1 MTATSTATAPAAAP
15 LPPFEHSY
23 AGLPG
28 HFYAEI
34 PPTPVPEPYLLR
46 LNLDLAA
53 ELDLDADWL
62 ASRDGVAMLAGNR
75 LPETARPIAMAYAG
89 HQFGNFVPSLG
100 DGRAILLGEVIDR
113 HGRRR
118 DVQLKG
124 SGRTP
129 FSRSGDGRAVLG
141 PVLREYIL
149 GEAMHGLG
157 IPTTRALGMVAT
169 GEPVFRERPEPGA
182 ILTRVAASHIRVGT
196 FEYFARR
203 GDTDSVRS
211 LADYLIQR
219 HYPELADTEDAYT
232 ELLGAVAARQGE
244 LIARWLLVGFIHGVM
259 NTDNMALSGETI
271 DYGPCAFMDA
281 YDPNQVYSSIDRFGR
296 YAYGQQPS
304 IGLWNLTQLAN
315 CLLPLLASDTDDDI
329 EAAKTKARSA
339 LDAYGKAFEPAYY
352 GGLRAKLGLIGDTG
366 TDTGADDELVTDLL
380 ARMAQHRADFTNTFR
395 LLSDASPEDPS
406 TLAPIRSQFAEPAA
420 FDDWAVQWRTRLAKQ
435 DETDAERQ
443 ARMRALNPAY
453 IPRNHRVQEVIESAT
468 DRGSLEPLERLLAVV
483 SRPFEDHPELAEY
496 RKPPAAHEVVH
507 QTFCGT

>member
-1 MTATSTATAPAAAP
+1 MTATSTAAAPAAAP
-15 LPPFEHSY
+15 LPRFEHSY

-34 PPTPVPEPYLLR
+34 PPTPVPEPLLLR
-46 LNLDLAA
+46 LNRELAE
-53 ELDLDADWL
+53 ELGLDADWL
-62 ASRDGVAMLAGNR
+62 ASADGLAMLAGNR
-75 LPETARPIAMAYAG
+75 LPETARPLAMAYAG

-118 DVQLKG
+118 DLQLKG

-203 GDTDSVRS
+203 GDTDSVRT

-219 HYPELADTEDAYT
+219 HHSKLADTDDAYT
-232 ELLGAVAARQGE
+232 ELLAAVAAQQGA

-315 CLLPLLASDTDDDI
+315 CLLPLLDADI
-329 EAAKTKARSA
+329 GAAKTKARAA

-352 GGLRAKLGLIGDTG
+352 GGLRAKLGLMDSMG
-366 TDTGADDELVTDLL
+366 TDTGVDDELVTDLL
-380 ARMAQHRADFTNTFR
+380 GRMAQHRADFTNTFR
-395 LLSDASPEDPS
+395 LLSDACPDDPS
-406 TLAPIRSQFAEPAA
+406 TLEPVRGQFAEPAA
-420 FDDWAVQWRTRLAKQ
+420 FDDWAAQWRTRLAKQ

-468 DRGSLEPLERLLAVV
+468 DRGDLEPLERLLTVV
-483 SRPFEDHPELAEY
+483 SRPFEDHLELAEY
-496 RKPPAAHEVVH
+496 RNPPAAHEVVQ